1 MQPATPDAA
10 NVKVESPVMV
20 YVHCETSSPFE
31 YVYVSE
37 ARLMVGQD
45 GPVTESEKAGLVDDP
60 ATLCGGAG
68 ETVPTH
74 VPQAPGVCALSV
86 IAPGSLFCTCSGPVD
101 AAIDATGRLKKAAV
115 ATAQTYSCLV
125 ASMVNLVVAS
135 DTGQNR
141 NAVSYGGRSHRVR
154 SVSPIE
160 TELVLLR
167 GHRERIDRSPED
179 FHEPD
184 ACTAQLQLAR
194 TRGVT
199 EAREVAGASRRGGE
213 LMTNMRVVVSLSGR
227 IVMAVAARVRSDL

>member
-1 MQPATPDAA
+1 
-10 NVKVESPVMV
+10 
-20 YVHCETSSPFE
+20 
-31 YVYVSE
+31 
-37 ARLMVGQD
+37 MVGQD

-199 EAREVAGASRRGGE
+199 EAREVAGASRAWWRTDDEHESRGFAQR
-213 LMTNMRVVVSLSGR
+213 TNRDGR
-227 IVMAVAARVRSDL
+227 RGTSQVRSVVHPQLREISAVSRPAAPRRCTTQRRA